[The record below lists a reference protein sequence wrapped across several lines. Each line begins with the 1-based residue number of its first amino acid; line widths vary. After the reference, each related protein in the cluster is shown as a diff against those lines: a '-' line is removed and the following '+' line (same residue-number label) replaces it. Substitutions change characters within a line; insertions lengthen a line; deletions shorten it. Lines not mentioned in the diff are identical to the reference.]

1 MKYPFASPPQKPYG
15 KSSRELEKGITAS
28 SHIFIFKCGAFAA
41 EKKACEIGNC
51 CLKETK
57 HDDES
62 LAGKSPKNL
71 AECENYACMEK
82 N

>member
-1 MKYPFASPPQKPYG
+1 MKG
-15 KSSRELEKGITAS
+15 KSSRELGKRISAS
-28 SHIFIFKCGAFAA
+28 SHKFLFKYGAFAT
-41 EKKACEIGNC
+41 EKKVCEIVNC

-62 LAGKSPKNL
+62 LAGKLSKNL
-71 AECENYACMEK
+71 AEFESYACMEK